1 MADFANVKIF
11 TIEAMVAVAPDGSDS
26 TPVASE
32 SIVYSFTLDLSS
44 MDKGI
49 NVFFKVTLVR
59 VTGVDDLSSVV
70 DENQVG
76 DTVALVIF
84 DGRAFLL
91 GHMVMLDVKPVLFG

>member
-1 MADFANVKIF
+1 
-11 TIEAMVAVAPDGSDS
+11 MVAVALDGSDS

-32 SIVYSFTLDLSS
+32 SNVYSFTLDLSS